1 MSCLLLLSFYS
12 YQPTTLAEK
21 KGTHRRKKRRVDKK
35 KKKRLKE
42 SLTFSLRLCLNW
54 YSNNGNMRHQH
65 HERPNRANCLPA
77 CLICSILQSS
87 GSFEA
92 RENHFWFS
100 TFSSC
105 CCCCRIKIKWAAL
118 CRGQVI
124 CIEGGSSSS
133 ISPLQCNWQV
143 EAELPN
149 GTETTAAAA
158 I

>member
-1 MSCLLLLSFYS
+1 MSG
-12 YQPTTLAEK
+12 QTEQT
-21 KGTHRRKKRRVDKK
+21 
-35 KKKRLKE
+35 
-42 SLTFSLRLCLNW
+42 
-54 YSNNGNMRHQH
+54 
-65 HERPNRANCLPA
+65 A
-77 CLICSILQSS
+77 CLTASYVPFSR
-87 GSFEA
+87 A
-92 RENHFWFS
+92 RALLKRERITFDFF

-158 I
+158 IQQSENAFWREVKGNQKGIDWIRKWAIFWLSVCVCVWSHSVECLREFILLLLLLLMMKAH